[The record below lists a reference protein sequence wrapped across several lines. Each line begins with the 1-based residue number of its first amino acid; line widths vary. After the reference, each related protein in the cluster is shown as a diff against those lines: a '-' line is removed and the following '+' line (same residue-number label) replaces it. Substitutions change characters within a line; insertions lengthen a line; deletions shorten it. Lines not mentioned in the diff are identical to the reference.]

1 MINENKLRQAI
12 LSDFE
17 NLLVAEF
24 TADWK
29 IKRFLIEMYL
39 SVMNLDN
46 TKKFICSLNETQQ
59 EKIVDNAV
67 LIQIDGKNFKCKFGG
82 NVFSKIDNGKYICNA
97 CGESYV
103 GE

>member
-29 IKRFLIEMYL
+29 NKRFLIEMYL

-59 EKIVDNAV
+59 EKIVD
-67 LIQIDGKNFKCKFGG
+67 
-82 NVFSKIDNGKYICNA
+82 YA